1 MITPS
6 STRPLRTIV
15 ALPLVATA
23 TLMLAFGTLAL
34 LSSPAGA
41 ANGCG
46 TYSFGFDGTRLLN
59 DGISNSAG
67 PFAADIPAGTYTV
80 TLVSHDHHDTQV
92 DVPSQLGEQYHVVLD
107 SGYISPASSDIPD
120 ATNNMTTTFAGQQ
133 IGASAEISVRHV
145 GTQGINSV
153 DVICV
158 GFTPEAIAEPV
169 VEEPEQDISVP
180 LTLVRD
186 PEVTPPP
193 AIDAEVKG
201 VVESPLPVAA
211 QLAITGPSTQAITL
225 LIVGFALIAIGALLT
240 REGKRA

>member
-1 MITPS
+1 MTTLS
-6 STRPLRTIV
+6 STRTLRTIV
-15 ALPLVATA
+15 ALPLVAMV

-34 LSSPAGA
+34 LGSPAGA
-41 ANGCG
+41 ADGCG

-67 PFAADIPAGTYTV
+67 PFAADIPTGTYTV

-92 DVPSQLGEQYHVVLD
+92 DIPSQLAEQYHVVLD
-107 SGYISPASSDIPD
+107 SGYVSPASSDIPD
-120 ATNNMTTTFAGQQ
+120 TANNMTTTFAGQQ
-133 IGASAEISVRHV
+133 IDASAEISVRHV

-153 DVICV
+153 DVVCV

-169 VEEPEQDISVP
+169 AEEPEQDILIP
-180 LTLVRD
+180 LALARD

-193 AIDAEVKG
+193 VIEAEVKG
-201 VVESPLPVAA
+201 IVESPLPATA
-211 QLAITGPSTQAITL
+211 QLAITGPSTQAIAL
-225 LIVGFALIAIGALLT
+225 LIVGFVLIAVGALLT